1 MAANFNNSICFLQNS
16 AVAGAADFTMIR
28 TGVVYDAFAVGN
40 GATAGTCLISKGAAA
55 ITDAMSINAADK
67 TLTRAG
73 TIDAANN
80 TFAIGDVL
88 RITKSAAVNTWTIGY
103 LASTGYVA

>member
-1 MAANFNNSICFLQNS
+1 MAANFNNSICFLHNS
-16 AVAGAADFTMIR
+16 ALAGAFNFTMIR
-28 TGVVYDAFAVGN
+28 TGVVYDAFAVAN
-40 GATAGTCLISKGAAA
+40 GATAGTVTVSKGAAA
-55 ITDAMSINAADK
+55 ITNAISVNAADT
-67 TLTRAG
+67 TLTRVG
-73 TIDAANN
+73 TIDNANN

>member
-1 MAANFNNSICFLQNS
+1 MAANLNNSICFFHNS
-16 AVAGAADFTMIR
+16 AVAGN
-28 TGVVYDAFAVGN
+28 FAVAN
-40 GATAGTCLISKGAAA
+40 GATAGTCTVSKAGAA
-55 ITDAMSINAADK
+55 ITDAIDVNNADT

-73 TIDAANN
+73 TIDDANS

-88 RITKSAAVNTWTIGY
+88 RVAKSAAVSTWTIGY